1 MRTNTPLID
10 FGPSDCDGRCMW
22 CQDQGGGVEYC
33 SAACIFLSS
42 FLFFLF
48 ASLTQAWPHR
58 SALVHPPPCWSPLS
72 YPPCSPP
79 PTLSLGPSLLSCT
92 WMSVL
97 LSAQH
102 FPMSSSSLLMS
113 TPAVQASPCLPS
125 DSQDWRVW
133 YHLRCFLFQQIIEF

>member
-92 WMSVL
+92 WPHPHPTFCRKTVL
-97 LSAQH
+97 IPLFPPGLISHPRWGH
-102 FPMSSSSLLMS
+102 FTLGLNPVP
-113 TPAVQASPCLPS
+113 PASRPLT
-125 DSQDWRVW
+125 
-133 YHLRCFLFQQIIEF
+133 HLRAWSG